1 MERHIHF
8 QDFEKSFWQLSRKME
23 NVWKEIYTKTFP
35 GSQSR
40 IMYLLEQN
48 GPLRMSDLANEL
60 HITAGAV
67 TTASNILIKNEYI
80 MRLRND
86 EDRRVVHLD
95 LTEKGRS
102 KLNELRETGK
112 EMMKL
117 VFKDLSDEE
126 LKNMLAAFKQ
136 ASANID
142 SMQDPQSQRK

>member
-8 QDFEKSFWQLSRKME
+8 QDFEKCFWQLSRKME
-23 NVWKEIYTKTFP
+23 NIWKDIYTKTFP

-80 MRLRND
+80 MRIRNE

-95 LTEKGRS
+95 LTENGRR

-142 SMQDPQSQRK
+142 SMQDPQFQRK

>member
-1 MERHIHF
+1 
-8 QDFEKSFWQLSRKME
+8 
-23 NVWKEIYTKTFP
+23 
-35 GSQSR
+35 
-40 IMYLLEQN
+40 
-48 GPLRMSDLANEL
+48 MSDLANEL

-80 MRLRND
+80 MRIRNE

-95 LTEKGRS
+95 LTENGRR

-142 SMQDPQSQRK
+142 SMQDPQFQRK

>member
-8 QDFEKSFWQLSRKME
+8 QDFEKWFWQLSRKME
-23 NVWKEIYTKTFP
+23 NIWKDIYTKTFP

-80 MRLRND
+80 MRIRNE

-95 LTEKGRS
+95 LTENGRR

-142 SMQDPQSQRK
+142 SMQDPQFQRK